1 MITFSLNG
9 HRSSLDLDPDMP
21 LLLALRDHLGLTG
34 TRIGCLEGAC
44 GACTV
49 LVDGA
54 PQRACLL
61 PLGAVAGSAVTTIE
75 GLAGP
80 LAERLRAAWRK
91 HQVPQC
97 GYCQSGMLMH
107 AAGLMPSLQGADE
120 KTVREVMGAVLCRC
134 GTAQR
139 VVAAVHEVAS
149 R

>member
-1 MITFSLNG
+1 MLDFTLNG
-9 HRSSLDLDPDMP
+9 QPRSLALDPQMP
-21 LLLALRDHLGLTG
+21 LLLALRDRLGLTG

-61 PLGAVAGSAVTTIE
+61 PLEAVAGSAVTTIE

-107 AAGLMPSLQGADE
+107 AAGVLPALQGADE
-120 KTVREVMGAVLCRC
+120 AAVREAMSAVLCRC